1 MSKKSKP
8 GDGKNGRGVKGGRA
22 ADIEFDH
29 NESIRGLFADLD
41 RTMTEFSAK

>member
-8 GDGKNGRGVKGGRA
+8 GDGKNGKGVKGGRA

-29 NESIRGLFADLD
+29 SESIRSLFADLD
-41 RTMTEFSAK
+41 RSVTDFSAK